1 MIADIC
7 SKTRDRKIETET
19 FHAARSRRYS
29 ASLLCEE
36 PQREQLQYS
45 LIFVSRKKGRRCAA
59 LEVLIAWCVIR
70 LRPTMPWA

>member
-45 LIFVSRKKGRRCAA
+45 LIFVSRKKGRLLSAA
-59 LEVLIAWCVIR
+59 QSINW
-70 LRPTMPWA
+70 M